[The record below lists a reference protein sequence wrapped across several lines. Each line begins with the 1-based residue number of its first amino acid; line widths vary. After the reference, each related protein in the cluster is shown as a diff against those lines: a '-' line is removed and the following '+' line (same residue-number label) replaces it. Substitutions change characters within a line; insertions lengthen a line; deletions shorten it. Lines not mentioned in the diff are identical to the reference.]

1 MAGNSSRKAK
11 FDKSIQAQKDETEQR
26 MSEWEQKT
34 YKLTRAAYIIIAI
47 LAVVILGAI
56 VAVVL
61 VQFASS
67 NDDYQ
72 VSAEICNT
80 FTGIVLGFVAMTVS
94 VIGMAL
100 SFYNTIQAEK
110 SNTNSAKQ
118 FFESM
123 NTFKDLSDQLDSAC
137 EAFSKKTDELSVLL
151 SNQESL
157 NAVLNSLSADI
168 KAIKVNTENSK
179 TVKVEVGDVQNL
191 ELDDNC

>member
-1 MAGNSSRKAK
+1 MAENSSRKAK
-11 FDKSIQAQKDETEQR
+11 FDKSIQAQKDETQQR
-26 MSEWEQKT
+26 MNEWEQRT

-47 LAVVILGAI
+47 LAVVVLGAI

-137 EAFSKKTDELSVLL
+137 VAFSKKTDELSVLL

-157 NAVLNSLSADI
+157 NTFLNSLSADI
-168 KAIKVNTENSK
+168 KAIKANTENSK
-179 TVKVEVGDVQNL
+179 TVKVDVGDVQNL

>member
-1 MAGNSSRKAK
+1 MAENSRRKAK
-11 FDKSIQAQKDETEQR
+11 FDKSIQAQKDETEQQ
-26 MSEWEQKT
+26 MNEWEQRT

-47 LAVVILGAI
+47 LAVVVLGAI

-137 EAFSKKTDELSVLL
+137 VAFSKKTDELSVLL

-157 NAVLNSLSADI
+157 NTFLNSLSADI
-168 KAIKVNTENSK
+168 KAIKANTENSK
-179 TVKVEVGDVQNL
+179 TVKVDVGDVQNL

>member
-1 MAGNSSRKAK
+1 MAENSSRKAK
-11 FDKSIQAQKDETEQR
+11 FDKSIQAQKDETQQR
-26 MSEWEQKT
+26 MNEWEQRT

-47 LAVVILGAI
+47 LAVVVLGAI

-137 EAFSKKTDELSVLL
+137 VAFSKKTDELSVLL

-157 NAVLNSLSADI
+157 NTFLNSLSADI
-168 KAIKVNTENSK
+168 KAIKANTENSK
-179 TVKVEVGDVQNL
+179 TVKVDVEDVQNL